1 LQAVDVQPFRKT
13 VAQAKKQGLS
23 NAKKQMVNDAKVSDH
38 HALIPT
44 EQAVS
49 ASAMSDK
56 EYKLYQLIVRRFLA
70 NFFPASESEQTT
82 VEALKQKQMEKS
94 FVQKASALFLLVG
107 VQKICKKM
115 KETSKTCFQ
124 QCRKGMQFQ

>member
-1 LQAVDVQPFRKT
+1 MQPFRKS

-82 VEALKQKQMEKS
+82 VEAEANGEK
-94 FVQKASALFLLVG
+94 FVRKANALFLLDG
-107 VQKICKKM
+107 AEKIYRKM
-115 KETSKTCFQ
+115 TVTLQIFYQ
-124 QCRKGMQFQ
+124 QCKRAKQLQ